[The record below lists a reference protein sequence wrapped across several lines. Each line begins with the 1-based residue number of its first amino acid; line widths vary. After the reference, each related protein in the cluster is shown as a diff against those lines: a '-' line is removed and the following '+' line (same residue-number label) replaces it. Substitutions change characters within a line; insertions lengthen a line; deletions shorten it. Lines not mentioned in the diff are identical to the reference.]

1 MIIDGKKYYILN
13 TDKTSY
19 VFRVT
24 DSGHLE
30 HLYYGR
36 KIRVTDSLAGLVE
49 RHEFAPGNNNVYSS
63 EFSNMTLNDM
73 CLEVSFEGKGDNRE
87 SFIIVENAD
96 GSRTSDFTY
105 ESTVI
110 DNEKAVLTYMPSSY
124 VEGDAEHLG
133 IVLYDKKNKLRLF
146 LDYYVFEK
154 EDVITRTARILNE
167 GEVPVK
173 LRRIMSAQLG
183 LYEKGYIL
191 STFNGAWAREMNRND
206 TPLLAGTH
214 LNLSY
219 TGTSSNTAN
228 PFFMLSTPS
237 TTEDSG
243 IVYGFNLMYSG
254 NHAEIAEVN
263 EFGKTRILW
272 GINPKSFSWQLESGM
287 EFESPEAIMTF
298 SDEGF
303 NKMSEN
309 MHSFIREHVVRG
321 EWAKKERPILLNS
334 WEASYF
340 DISEASLLKLAKAG
354 KEVGIELFVMDDGWF
369 GERNDDSSSLGD
381 WTVNKKKLPSG
392 LKGLADKIN
401 KMGMDFGIWVEPE
414 MVNVNSNLYRNHPDW
429 VLQVPGGKQSE
440 GRNQRIL
447 DLCNIDVQQ
456 YIIDSMSEVF
466 SSANISY
473 VKWDMNRNMSDM
485 YSNILDRDRQGEVC
499 HRYVVG
505 LYKIIRA
512 LRKKFPHI
520 LFEGCASGGNRFDL
534 GMLCYFPQ
542 IWASDNTDALERTRI
557 QTGYSYGYPQS
568 TWGAHVSSVP
578 NHQTLRRTPLETRF
592 DVAAFG
598 CLGYEL
604 NLRDMSSQNLDK
616 IKEQISTYKKYRKT
630 LQYGQLYRGRSFTGK
645 TKYSENDGN
654 ITEWTVVSKD
664 KKTALGVIIQKLA
677 TPNNSYQYFRA
688 RGLEPDRLYHIFNR
702 EIKVN
707 IEDFGDLINTVSP
720 IHIKND
726 SALQRALSRF
736 YKLGGDVEDM
746 EMFGDAIMNAGI
758 KLLPAYAATGFN
770 EKTRLFS
777 DFASRL
783 YIIEESE

>member
-13 TDKTSY
+13 TNKTSY
-19 VFRVT
+19 VFRIT

-87 SFIIVENAD
+87 SFIVVENAD

-191 STFNGAWAREMNRND
+191 STFNGAWAREMDRND

-321 EWAKKERPILLNS
+321 EWAKKERPVLLNS
-334 WEASYF
+334 WEAAYF
-340 DISEASLLKLAKAG
+340 DINETNLLKLAKAG

-381 WTVNKKKLPSG
+381 WTVNKKKLPGG

-401 KMGMDFGIWVEPE
+401 KMGMEFGIWVEPE

-429 VLQVPGGKQSE
+429 VLQIPGRCST
-440 GRNQRIL
+440 
-447 DLCNIDVQQ
+447 V
-456 YIIDSMSEVF
+456 Y
-466 SSANISY
+466 
-473 VKWDMNRNMSDM
+473 
-485 YSNILDRDRQGEVC
+485 
-499 HRYVVG
+499 
-505 LYKIIRA
+505 
-512 LRKKFPHI
+512 
-520 LFEGCASGGNRFDL
+520 NRF
-534 GMLCYFPQ
+534 
-542 IWASDNTDALERTRI
+542 
-557 QTGYSYGYPQS
+557 
-568 TWGAHVSSVP
+568 HV
-578 NHQTLRRTPLETRF
+578 
-592 DVAAFG
+592 
-598 CLGYEL
+598 
-604 NLRDMSSQNLDK
+604 
-616 IKEQISTYKKYRKT
+616 
-630 LQYGQLYRGRSFTGK
+630 
-645 TKYSENDGN
+645 
-654 ITEWTVVSKD
+654 
-664 KKTALGVIIQKLA
+664 
-677 TPNNSYQYFRA
+677 
-688 RGLEPDRLYHIFNR
+688 
-702 EIKVN
+702 
-707 IEDFGDLINTVSP
+707 
-720 IHIKND
+720 
-726 SALQRALSRF
+726 
-736 YKLGGDVEDM
+736 
-746 EMFGDAIMNAGI
+746 
-758 KLLPAYAATGFN
+758 
-770 EKTRLFS
+770 
-777 DFASRL
+777 
-783 YIIEESE
+783 